1 VSEAVSSGVTW
12 RQVLTGPKAGTFAV
26 LCFGVWLHAADSTVI
41 ATLLPRVVDEVGG
54 ETFIAWNFVL
64 YRLAS
69 IAAACGTALTARR
82 LGLRRTMVWAAIA
95 VGVGCAISA
104 LTPNMLGMLIG
115 RAIQGLGGGA
125 LVAATVIGVGSLF
138 PASFTPRVMAAIS
151 AVWGSSAFLGP
162 LVGGI
167 FAEMG
172 IWRVGFWVFVGQ
184 AVILAVA
191 LQLALPAGEKIDK
204 DARRFPYRRLA
215 VLSAAILSIASAGL
229 AHGNTVL
236 VAALCIA
243 GVLGLALFVRLDR
256 NAGEDRLL
264 PRAIANPARGAGP
277 GFIGIFAIAMTT
289 IPFTVYGPILMDRVH
304 GVGPLAV
311 GYMIALESVAWTIG
325 ALGFAGLTG
334 AAQTRLIRAAFA
346 AILVS
351 ALGLA
356 AFVAS
361 GPVWAVLPFL
371 FLAGLGFGA
380 CFGHIV
386 QRCAA
391 AVPEEDRDRAGG
403 AMPTIQAIGYAL
415 GSSICG
421 LTANL
426 VGYADGATLAGAE
439 AAAFWIFV
447 IMLPVAIAGQ
457 FIIRRLG

>member
-1 VSEAVSSGVTW
+1 
-12 RQVLTGPKAGTFAV
+12 
-26 LCFGVWLHAADSTVI
+26 
-41 ATLLPRVVDEVGG
+41 
-54 ETFIAWNFVL
+54 
-64 YRLAS
+64 LAS

-191 LQLALPAGEKIDK
+191 LQFALPAGEKIDK
-204 DARRFPYRRLA
+204 GARRFPYRRLA

-351 ALGLA
+351 AARPRGLRGLG
-356 AFVAS
+356 
-361 GPVWAVLPFL
+361 
-371 FLAGLGFGA
+371 AGLGRASLPVSRRPGLRRVLRPHRPTLRRRRSGRGSRPRRR
-380 CFGHIV
+380 GH
-386 QRCAA
+386 ADHSS
-391 AVPEEDRDRAGG
+391 DRLCPRILDLR
-403 AMPTIQAIGYAL
+403 
-415 GSSICG
+415 
-421 LTANL
+421 
-426 VGYADGATLAGAE
+426 ADGESRRIRGRRDAGRGGSGRVLDFRDH
-439 AAAFWIFV
+439 AARGDRGAVHHSQARI
-447 IMLPVAIAGQ
+447 G
-457 FIIRRLG
+457 